1 MDFFIVNYNNKID
14 EKILVKKI
22 KKKISTYSFCL
33 IKRFNTA
40 NTQKKILN
48 ILKKRFSN
56 GKDIRS
62 SGPLRINMKDY
73 QRLDVGDAYKNTRFI
88 RIMTFT
94 ERQKKNYEFFKLIN
108 PVIKIRNAVSNV
120 SKFNLIYPG
129 LSSIAPLKNKG
140 KYHFCDFVRMIQ
152 YPRGGGFL
160 EQHHDHDRY
169 YSKGVLPAILSVTAK
184 KNNGSKKFNTYE
196 EGGLYFVYKKKKI
209 EIDKYVESGD
219 LVLFNPKIHHGINSI
234 DPKKNVDLTSINGR
248 ITIAFSIAKFLR
260 K

>member
-94 ERQKKNYEFFKLIN
+94 ERQKKNYEFFKLI
-108 PVIKIRNAVSNV
+108 
-120 SKFNLIYPG
+120 YPG

-219 LVLFNPKIHHGINSI
+219 LVLFNPKIQHGINSI